1 MKSLKNKIYKS
12 ELIIKLRNTFGIK
25 KINLNIS
32 NLQKHIS
39 ISDAFCWRTDND
51 YTTTFKFTDILKLFY
66 KINDSDIE
74 LKFYSKNNK
83 FIKKIEFK
91 KIDLFNELLIDKKFM
106 GGIED
111 YGSFYIF
118 HKNIMNNHKDMIISN
133 RCYLGFSYKNNLK
146 SYVHGNMLAR
156 YLDVQNNK
164 VKNDIIKTSFVKNQT
179 YKIQNYFSDYD
190 NIELFFAN
198 PTSYKIIFDIN
209 KKNYSLNPG
218 NSIIINFKTD
228 KIIKITSNSLF
239 MRPTIFNYKNNFID
253 VLHG

>member
-1 MKSLKNKIYKS
+1 
-12 ELIIKLRNTFGIK
+12 
-25 KINLNIS
+25 
-32 NLQKHIS
+32 
-39 ISDAFCWRTDND
+39 
-51 YTTTFKFTDILKLFY
+51 
-66 KINDSDIE
+66 
-74 LKFYSKNNK
+74 
-83 FIKKIEFK
+83 
-91 KIDLFNELLIDKKFM
+91 
-106 GGIED
+106 
-111 YGSFYIF
+111 
-118 HKNIMNNHKDMIISN
+118 MNNHKDMIISN